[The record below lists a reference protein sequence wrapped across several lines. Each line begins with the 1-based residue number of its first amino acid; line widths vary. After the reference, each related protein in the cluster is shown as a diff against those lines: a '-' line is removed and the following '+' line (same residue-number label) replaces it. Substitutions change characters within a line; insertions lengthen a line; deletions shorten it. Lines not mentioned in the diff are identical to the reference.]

1 MAVTYATSAC
11 AEQLGISKTS
21 LQHYITILEE
31 HGYEVSRNS
40 RMHRQFS
47 NDDVLILRAFLTL
60 TKDLGLKL
68 KDAAQT
74 VTAPSFEP
82 SNVLQQGHELMPAPT
97 RSTNADFSLPSA
109 QFEDL
114 SNSMELIATH
124 IYGIEQQ
131 NAQLLTLI
139 EEQRTQNELLLEQ
152 NKTLKQQ
159 FGVMMQHIV
168 DQANTA
174 PAPTHA
180 QITAT
185 PNVDQQR
192 QLDRLEQQNNAIMN
206 VLNKLT
212 VAQSESTPPQQE
224 LEKQRGLFGKF
235 FK

>member
-1 MAVTYATSAC
+1 MAITYATSAC

-21 LQHYITILEE
+21 LQHYISILEE

-47 NDDVLILRAFLTL
+47 NEDLLILRAFLTL
-60 TKDLGLKL
+60 NKERGLKL

-82 SNVLQQGHELMPAPT
+82 NIVLEQGQQLMPATYQVPN
-97 RSTNADFSLPSA
+97 TNLSLQPD

-124 IYGIEQQ
+124 IHGIEQQ

-168 DQANTA
+168 EQSQANPVQITTA
-174 PAPTHA
+174 P
-180 QITAT
+180 
-185 PNVDQQR
+185 NVEQQR
-192 QLDRLEQQNNAIMN
+192 QLDRLEQQNSAIMS
-206 VLNKLT
+206 VLNKLS
-212 VAQSESTPPQQE
+212 VAQSEQTAPQQVE
-224 LEKQRGLFGKF
+224 QEKQKGLFGKL